1 MNRSIITLFISIL
14 LVGCGSS
21 TDEAKKVTV
30 KDSKASTEKASKANT
45 EVAQNS
51 QTMLFFLN
59 PNGGPCIQQG
69 EILKKMESQLK
80 DKKVTLQYVSTLN
93 IDADGPI
100 FQKYGIRMLPTIIVL
115 DKDGK
120 EKKRFP
126 AGIQS
131 EAALLQAIN

>member
-14 LVGCGSS
+14 LVGCGSG

-30 KDSKASTEKASKANT
+30 KDSKANT

-131 EAALLQAIN
+131 ETALLQAIN